1 MKELQTRWEDIVFAN
16 RNKEYGAYIL
26 RIGYARNV
34 IIALL
39 VTLFIFA
46 FIMAYPAIKD
56 FFFKEEVVK
65 IPPRVMK
72 YTDLAAPPPI
82 DKNTPPPPR
91 DIPPPVK
98 ETIKFVPPKVTEK
111 EVEEVNVPDQKE
123 LKEVEPAQDT
133 NEGEGTEFIDEPAP
147 APVEE
152 PGEDPN
158 KVYTIVEQQPEFEGG
173 TSAMYKFINKNTK
186 YPATARRMG
195 IEGSVFVSFVIDTE
209 GKISEVQTV
218 KGISADCDK
227 EAMRVIQSMPR
238 WKPGKQNG
246 RAVKVRFVV
255 PIKFVLG

>member
-1 MKELQTRWEDIVFAN
+1 MKTLNTRWEDVIFEG
-16 RNKEYGAYIL
+16 RNQAYGAYL
-26 RIGYARNV
+26 VRKVYSRNV
-34 IIALL
+34 IIALFI
-39 VTLFIFA
+39 TLFF
-46 FIMAYPAIKD
+46 FSFFLAYPILKEM
-56 FFFKEEVVK
+56 FFKEEEVK
-65 IPPRVMK
+65 HEARVMK
-72 YTDLAAPPPI
+72 YTDLAPPPPI

-133 NEGEGTEFIDEPAP
+133 NEGEGTTFVDEPA
-147 APVEE
+147 AEPVKE

-173 TSAMYKFINKNTK
+173 NGAMFKFIQKNMK

-195 IEGSVFVSFVIDTE
+195 IEGSVFVSFVVDTE

-227 EAMRVIQSMPR
+227 EAIRVIQMMPR
-238 WKPGKQNG
+238 WKAGKQNG
-246 RAVKVRFVV
+246 RPVKVRFVL
-255 PIKFVLG
+255 PIKFQLG